1 MHTWR
6 ILEMNKQQLT
16 FLSYSRIDQD
26 FALKLA
32 RELKSSGFN
41 VWLDQ
46 MDIPKGSRWDDEV
59 EKALKNCDIFMVIL
73 TPASSQSHNVKDE
86 IGYALDSHKR
96 ILPVLLKKSDIP
108 FRLRRLQYVDFTTRD
123 FQEGVEDARQL
134 LGTFVGDPPPPP
146 PPPENLITKLINKL
160 RENPI
165 PSIVIGLCIILAVA
179 YFGVQ
184 DASQKA
190 NASEPTLTPSLTP
203 SETIAATE
211 TERPPES
218 VPVMDTPSPTPTDT
232 PTPSPT
238 PVTPY
243 VVITDIRL
251 ENNLYVVDYEVHNFP
266 HSPQLHVHMFFD
278 TVSPENAGMPGTG
291 PWKLTW
297 GPYGNPPFT
306 QYGTSNQPSGATQ
319 MCSLVAN
326 PDHTI
331 QPNTGNC
338 VDLSS
343 SP

>member
-1 MHTWR
+1 
-6 ILEMNKQQLT
+6 MNDQPLT
-16 FLSYSRIDQD
+16 FLSYSRVDQD

-32 RELKSSGFN
+32 QELRSSGFH

-46 MDIPKGSRWDDEV
+46 LDIPKGARWDDEV
-59 EKALKNCDIFMVIL
+59 EKALKNCDIFTVIL

-96 ILPVLLKKSDIP
+96 ILPVLLKKSEIP
-108 FRLRRLQYVDFTTRD
+108 FRLRRLQYVDFTTRN
-123 FQEGVEDARQL
+123 FQEGVEDAKQL
-134 LGTFVGDPPPPP
+134 LGTIGQPPQPPQPPPP
-146 PPPENLITKLINKL
+146 NLITIIINKL
-160 RENPI
+160 REKPI
-165 PSIVIGLCIILAVA
+165 PPIVVGVCMILAAFA

-184 DASQKA
+184 AASQKA
-190 NASEPTLTPSLTP
+190 NVPDPTITPSLTP
-203 SETIAATE
+203 SATIAATE
-211 TERPPES
+211 TERPLES

-243 VVITDIRL
+243 VVITDIQL

-266 HSPQLHVHMFFD
+266 QSQQLHVHMFFN
-278 TVSPENAGMPGTG
+278 TVPPENAGMPGSG

-297 GPYGNPPFT
+297 GPYGGSPFT
-306 QYGTSNQPSGATQ
+306 QYGTSNRSSDATQ

-338 VDLSS
+338 VDLPS